1 MGVSRVCRDVLIK
14 FRSALPSLSHF
25 QHLSLYVAVSL
36 SLLYLH
42 VLYWCS
48 KSTWAHHVRTPT
60 RIPAHAHMPGIHWQ
74 NLNYPIVC
82 LLSLGSLC
90 MYVYTLIIIHLL
102 RQRGARYADGVFA
115 DEYSITGSKHY
126 VNKHHKNY

>member
-14 FRSALPSLSHF
+14 FRSALPSRSLSC
-25 QHLSLYVAVSL
+25 SLFLVFSASL
-36 SLLYLH
+36 SLSLG
-42 VLYWCS
+42 VPYWCS

-60 RIPAHAHMPGIHWQ
+60 RIPAHAHGIHLQ
-74 NLNYPIVC
+74 NLNYPIVS

-90 MYVYTLIIIHLL
+90 VCVYALIIIHLL

-115 DEYSITGSKHY
+115 DEYSITGSEHY